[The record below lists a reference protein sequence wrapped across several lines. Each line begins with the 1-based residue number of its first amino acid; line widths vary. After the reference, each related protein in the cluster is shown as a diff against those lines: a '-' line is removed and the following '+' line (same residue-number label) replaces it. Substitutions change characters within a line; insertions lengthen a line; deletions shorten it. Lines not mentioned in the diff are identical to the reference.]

1 MKELL
6 IMGGFAAL
14 GGIVKSLANK
24 EKKVINFAVNALT
37 SGFTGIIVYC
47 SLIGY
52 VPENLLAASCG
63 FSGYL
68 GVQIFDSIGE
78 TIKNKIN
85 NKIKRL

>member
-1 MKELL
+1 MKDLL
-6 IMGGFAAL
+6 IMGAFAAL
-14 GGIVKSLANK
+14 GGFVKTLVSK
-24 EKKVINFAVNALT
+24 ERKLINFVVNAFT
-37 SGFTGIIVYC
+37 SGFTGVIVYC
-47 SLIGY
+47 TLIGT